1 MAKCKIMLCLT
12 LLLDVLGT
20 GVAAAEINNTAVADS
35 LERMTVKKHKISKLR
50 RIVRGFSY
58 IDTAYI
64 EPQVYIYTV
73 MLQNT
78 NTLEIYHISDR
89 SGQEVVFS
97 PKPSYK
103 LGPYIG
109 WRWVFLGYTID
120 LTHLDGGARQ
130 DLNLSVYSNQIG
142 FDLFWRKS
150 GDDYRISRA
159 DFGKTYDTR
168 ALRNVSFEGFSSSV
182 RGFNIYYI
190 FNHQRFSYPA
200 AYSQS
205 TIQRR
210 SQGSPLAGFGYTRHK
225 LDINWEKFYQLAD
238 SRLGEDYLSGAI
250 DTTLQRSQVDY
261 TDFSLSGGYAY
272 NWVFARNWLFDI
284 SLQLAVAYKHTKSNA
299 SQQKRGVFREFSLS
313 NFNLDGISRVG
324 IVWNNMRWYA
334 GANAIFH
341 AYNYRKKQFKTNNVF
356 GNVNFYF
363 GYNFGKVHRKKNKKT
378 I

>member
-20 GVAAAEINNTAVADS
+20 GVAAAEINNTAVAGS

-64 EPQVYIYTV
+64 EPQAYIYTV

-130 DLNLSVYSNQIG
+130 DLNQIG
-142 FDLFWRKS
+142 
-150 GDDYRISRA
+150 RA
-159 DFGKTYDTR
+159 H
-168 ALRNVSFEGFSSSV
+168 V
-182 RGFNIYYI
+182 
-190 FNHQRFSYPA
+190 
-200 AYSQS
+200 
-205 TIQRR
+205 
-210 SQGSPLAGFGYTRHK
+210 
-225 LDINWEKFYQLAD
+225 
-238 SRLGEDYLSGAI
+238 
-250 DTTLQRSQVDY
+250 
-261 TDFSLSGGYAY
+261 
-272 NWVFARNWLFDI
+272 
-284 SLQLAVAYKHTKSNA
+284 
-299 SQQKRGVFREFSLS
+299 
-313 NFNLDGISRVG
+313 
-324 IVWNNMRWYA
+324 
-334 GANAIFH
+334 
-341 AYNYRKKQFKTNNVF
+341 
-356 GNVNFYF
+356 
-363 GYNFGKVHRKKNKKT
+363 
-378 I
+378 